1 MKQYQIMINGV
12 PFRGVLSEIDAFRIY
27 EANKYCVKN
36 IELIELPETAPSAEP
51 AAESVSD
58 HQVACSKEEA

>member
-12 PFRGVLSEIDAFRIY
+12 PFSGPLNEIDAFRIY

-36 IELIELPETAPSAEP
+36 IELIELCSEPAAAAETSAPSAADP
-51 AAESVSD
+51 
-58 HQVACSKEEA
+58 VACSEKAK